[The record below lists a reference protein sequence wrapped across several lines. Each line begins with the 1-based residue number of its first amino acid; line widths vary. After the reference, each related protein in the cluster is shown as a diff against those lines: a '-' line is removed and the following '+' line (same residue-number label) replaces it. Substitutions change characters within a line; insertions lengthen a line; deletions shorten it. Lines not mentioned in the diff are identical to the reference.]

1 MNTDQLI
8 ARGKECLAQNDYVGA
23 IAALREAS
31 EREPGYADVR
41 HLLGL
46 ALGLAGQPEAA
57 LEEFDKALALN
68 PSYVEAYLNR
78 AITLNDLGRY
88 EEAREAFRLAW
99 DSDHSAGRPFS
110 RSVSARLANLHME
123 LGDLYADLGSY
134 EEAVEQYRKATS
146 LRPDFLD
153 IRTKLARSLME
164 RGELK
169 LALEELNDVLA
180 ENSEYVEARVSLG
193 LVYYRAGEYDAAS
206 AEWRT
211 CLQHAPDHPKARAF
225 LNMPRT
231 QAAGGEGS
239 G

>member
-8 ARGKECLAQNDYVGA
+8 AKGKECLAQNDYVGA
-23 IAALREAS
+23 SSALREAA

-41 HLLGL
+41 QQLGL

-57 LEEFDKALALN
+57 LEEFDRALALN
-68 PSYVEAYLNR
+68 PAYVEAHLNR

-110 RSVSARLANLHME
+110 RSVSARLANMHME
-123 LGDLYADLGSY
+123 LGDLYADLGSHD
-134 EEAVEQYRKATS
+134 EAVEQYRSAKN

-153 IRTKLARSLME
+153 IRTKLARAAME
-164 RGELK
+164 KGDLRS
-169 LALEELNDVLA
+169 AFVELNSVLT
-180 ENSEYVEARVSLG
+180 ENPEYVEARVTLG
-193 LVYYRAGEYDAAS
+193 LVHYRSGQHDAAA
-206 AEWRT
+206 AEWRA
-211 CLQHAPDHPKARAF
+211 CLKQVPDHPKARAF
-225 LNMPRT
+225 LNMPHT
-231 QAAGGEGS
+231 QAAGEEGA

>member
-8 ARGKECLAQNDYVGA
+8 AKGKECLAQNEYLGA
-23 IAALREAS
+23 ISALREAA

-57 LEEFDKALALN
+57 LEEFDRALALN
-68 PSYVEAYLNR
+68 PSYVEAHLNR

-88 EEAREAFRLAW
+88 DEAREAFRQAW
-99 DSDHSAGRPFS
+99 DCDHSAGRPFS
-110 RSVSARLANLHME
+110 RSVSARLANMHME

-134 EEAVEQYRKATS
+134 ILAVEQYQSAVS

-153 IRTKLARSLME
+153 IRTKLARSFME
-164 RGELK
+164 RGQLQK
-169 LALEELNDVLA
+169 AKEELSNVLA
-180 ENSEYVEARVSLG
+180 EHPEYVEARVALG
-193 LVYYRAGEYDAAS
+193 LVHYRSGEYDSAA
-206 AEWRT
+206 AEWRA
-211 CLQHAPDHPKARAF
+211 CLRQVPDHPKARAF
-225 LNMPRT
+225 LNMPRKLP
-231 QAAGGEGS
+231 AGEEGR

>member
-1 MNTDQLI
+1 MNTDQII
-8 ARGKECLAQNDYVGA
+8 AKGKECLAQNDYVGA
-23 IAALREAS
+23 ISALREAAD
-31 EREPGYADVR
+31 REPGYADVR

-57 LEEFDKALALN
+57 LEEFDRALALN
-68 PSYVEAYLNR
+68 PSYVEAHLNR

-110 RSVSARLANLHME
+110 RSVSARLSNLHME

-134 EEAVEQYRKATS
+134 KEAVEQYQSATN

-153 IRTKLARSLME
+153 IRTKLARALME
-164 RGELK
+164 RGDLRG
-169 LALEELNDVLA
+169 AVHELNGVLS
-180 ENSEYVEARVSLG
+180 ENPEYVEARVALG
-193 LVYYRAGEYDAAS
+193 LVYYRAGQYDSAA

-211 CLQHAPDHPKARAF
+211 CLRQVPDHPKARAF

-231 QAAGGEGS
+231 PVAGEEGA

>member
-8 ARGKECLAQNDYVGA
+8 AKGKECLAQNEYVGA
-23 IAALREAS
+23 ISALREVA

-57 LEEFDKALALN
+57 LEEFDRALALN
-68 PSYVEAYLNR
+68 PAYVEAHLNR
-78 AITLNDLGRY
+78 AIMLNDLGRY
-88 EEAREAFRLAW
+88 DEAREAFRHAW
-99 DSDHSAGRPFS
+99 DCDHSAGRQFS

-134 EEAVEQYRKATS
+134 PDAVDQYRSAAG

-153 IRTKLARSLME
+153 IRTKLAKALME
-164 RGELK
+164 YRRLGE
-169 LALEELNDVLA
+169 AEEELRGVLS
-180 ENSEYVEARVSLG
+180 ENPDYVEARVTLG
-193 LVYYRAGEYDAAS
+193 LVYYRSGQHDQAA
-206 AEWRT
+206 AEWRG
-211 CLQHAPDHPKARAF
+211 CLRRVPDHPKARAF
-225 LNMPRT
+225 LNMPRI
-231 QAAGGEGS
+231 QAAGGEGE

>member
-8 ARGKECLAQNDYVGA
+8 AKGKECLAQNDYVGA
-23 IAALREAS
+23 ISALREAA

-46 ALGLAGQPEAA
+46 SLGLAGQPEAA
-57 LEEFDKALALN
+57 LEEFDRALALN
-68 PSYVEAYLNR
+68 PSYVEAHLNR

-88 EEAREAFRLAW
+88 DEAREAFRLAW

-110 RSVSARLANLHME
+110 RSVSARLSNMHME

-134 EEAVEQYRKATS
+134 AEAVEQYQRAAT

-153 IRTKLARSLME
+153 IRTKLARALME
-164 RGELK
+164 HGR
-169 LALEELNDVLA
+169 LAEATDELNRVLA
-180 ENSEYVEARVSLG
+180 ESPDYVEGRVNLG
-193 LVYYRAGEYDAAS
+193 LVLYRAGQHDLAA
-206 AEWRT
+206 AEWRA
-211 CLQHAPDHPKARAF
+211 CLQRVPDHPKARAF

-231 QAAGGEGS
+231 KAAGGEGN

>member
-23 IAALREAS
+23 ISALREAT

-46 ALGLAGQPEAA
+46 ALGLAGQAEAA
-57 LEEFDKALALN
+57 LKEFDRALALN
-68 PSYVEAYLNR
+68 PAYVEAHLNR
-78 AITLNDLGRY
+78 AIMLNDLGRY
-88 EEAREAFRLAW
+88 DEAREAFRQAW

-134 EEAVEQYRKATS
+134 VDAVEQYRSAAK

-153 IRTKLARSLME
+153 IRTKLARAELE
-164 RGELK
+164 RGELEGAK
-169 LALEELNDVLA
+169 QELGSVLS
-180 ENSEYVEARVSLG
+180 ENPEYVEARVVLG
-193 LVYYRAGEYDAAS
+193 LVHYRAGEYESAAS
-206 AEWRT
+206 EWQA
-211 CLQHAPDHPKARAF
+211 CLRQVPDHPKARAF

-231 QAAGGEGS
+231 PVAGEG
-239 G
+239 GKA

>member
-23 IAALREAS
+23 IAALKEAS

-41 HLLGL
+41 HLLGV

-68 PSYVEAYLNR
+68 PNYVEAHLNR

-88 EEAREAFRLAW
+88 DEARDAFRRAW

-134 EEAVEQYRKATS
+134 QEAVDQYQKATD

-153 IRTKLARSLME
+153 IRTKLARALME
-164 RGELK
+164 RGDLDEARAEL
-169 LALEELNDVLA
+169 DQVLA
-180 ENSEYVEARVSLG
+180 ENPEYLEARVTLG
-193 LVYYRAGEYDAAS
+193 LVHYRAGEYDAAS
-206 AEWRT
+206 AEWRI
-211 CLQHAPDHPKARAF
+211 CLEQDPDHPKARAF
-225 LNMPRT
+225 LNMPRS
-231 QAAGGEGS
+231 QAASGEG
-239 G
+239 GG

>member
-23 IAALREAS
+23 ISALKEAS
-31 EREPGYADVR
+31 DREPGYADVR

-46 ALGLAGQPEAA
+46 SLGLAGQPEAA
-57 LEEFDKALALN
+57 LEEFDRALALN
-68 PSYVEAYLNR
+68 PSYVEAHLNR

-99 DSDHSAGRPFS
+99 DSDHSAGRSFS
-110 RSVSARLANLHME
+110 RSVSARLANMHME

-134 EEAVEQYRKATS
+134 EEAVDQYRHATA

-164 RGELK
+164 RGDLESAKDEL
-169 LALEELNDVLA
+169 DSVLD
-180 ENSEYVEARVSLG
+180 ENAEYVEARVSLG
-193 LVYYRAGEYDAAS
+193 LAYYRASEYDAAS
-206 AEWRT
+206 AEWQI
-211 CLQHAPDHPKARAF
+211 CLQQDPDHPKARAF

-231 QAAGGEGS
+231 QVAGEEGS

>member
-8 ARGKECLAQNDYVGA
+8 AKGRECLAQNDYVGA
-23 IAALREAS
+23 ISALREAAD
-31 EREPGYADVR
+31 REPGYADVR
-41 HLLGL
+41 HQLGL
-46 ALGLAGQPEAA
+46 SLGLAGQPEAA
-57 LEEFDKALALN
+57 LEEFDRALALN
-68 PSYVEAYLNR
+68 PAYVEAHLNR

-110 RSVSARLANLHME
+110 RSVSARLSNLHME

-134 EEAVEQYRKATS
+134 VEAVAQYKSAAN

-153 IRTKLARSLME
+153 IRTKLARALME
-164 RGELK
+164 RGELRG
-169 LALEELNDVLA
+169 AMDELNNVLA
-180 ENSEYVEARVSLG
+180 ENPGYIEARVSLG
-193 LVYYRAGEYDAAS
+193 LVHYRAGQYDAAA
-206 AEWRT
+206 AEWRA
-211 CLQHAPDHPKARAF
+211 CLKQVPDHPKARAF

-231 QAAGGEGS
+231 HAAGEEGT

>member
-8 ARGKECLAQNDYVGA
+8 ARGRECLAQNDYLGA
-23 IAALREAS
+23 ISALREAS
-31 EREPGYADVR
+31 DREPGYADVR

-57 LEEFDKALALN
+57 IEEFDRALALN
-68 PSYVEAYLNR
+68 PSYVEAHLNR

-88 EEAREAFRLAW
+88 DEAREAFRLAW
-99 DSDHSAGRPFS
+99 DSDHSAGRSFS
-110 RSVSARLANLHME
+110 RSVSARLSNMHME

-134 EEAVEQYRKATS
+134 GEAVDQYRRATE

-153 IRTKLARSLME
+153 IRSKLARALME
-164 RGELK
+164 RGELDE
-169 LALEELNDVLA
+169 AISELSAVIA
-180 ENSEYVEARVSLG
+180 ENSNYVEARVSLG
-193 LVYYRAGEYDAAS
+193 LVYYRAGNYDAAA
-206 AEWRT
+206 AEWRA
-211 CLQHAPDHPKARAF
+211 CLQQVPDHPKARAF

-231 QAAGGEGS
+231 LAAGEEGS

>member
-1 MNTDQLI
+1 MNTDQII
-8 ARGKECLAQNDYVGA
+8 AKGKECLAQNDYVGA
-23 IAALREAS
+23 ISALREAAD
-31 EREPGYADVR
+31 REPGYADVR

-57 LEEFDKALALN
+57 LEEFDRALALN
-68 PSYVEAYLNR
+68 PSYVEAHLNR

-110 RSVSARLANLHME
+110 RSVSARLSNLHME

-134 EEAVEQYRKATS
+134 
-146 LRPDFLD
+146 PDFLD
-153 IRTKLARSLME
+153 IRTKLARALME
-164 RGELK
+164 SGDLRS
-169 LALEELNDVLA
+169 AVNELNGVLR
-180 ENSEYVEARVSLG
+180 ENPEYVESRVALG
-193 LVYYRAGEYDAAS
+193 LVYYRAGQYDSAA

-211 CLQHAPDHPKARAF
+211 CLRQVPDHPKARAF

-231 QAAGGEGS
+231 QVAGEEGA

>member
-8 ARGKECLAQNDYVGA
+8 AKGKECLAQNDYVGA
-23 IAALREAS
+23 ISALREAA

-57 LEEFDKALALN
+57 LEEFDRALALN
-68 PSYVEAYLNR
+68 PSYVEAHLNR

-88 EEAREAFRLAW
+88 EEAREAFRQAW
-99 DSDHSAGRPFS
+99 DRDHSAGRPFS
-110 RSVSARLANLHME
+110 RSVSARLANMHME

-134 EEAVEQYRKATS
+134 VPAVEQYRSAAS

-153 IRTKLARSLME
+153 IRTKLARAYME
-164 RGELK
+164 RGQFEAAK
-169 LALEELNDVLA
+169 EELSNVLA
-180 ENSEYVEARVSLG
+180 DNPEYVEARVSLG
-193 LVYYRAGEYDAAS
+193 LVNYRAGDYDSAATQ
-206 AEWRT
+206 WRV
-211 CLQHAPDHPKARAF
+211 CLRQVPDHPKARAF

-231 QAAGGEGS
+231 SAAGEEGGS
-239 G
+239 

>member
-8 ARGKECLAQNDYVGA
+8 ARGKESLAQNDYVSA
-23 IAALREAS
+23 ISALREVAD
-31 EREPGYADVR
+31 REPGFADVR

-57 LEEFDKALALN
+57 LQEFDRALALN
-68 PSYVEAYLNR
+68 PAYVEAHLNR

-88 EEAREAFRLAW
+88 DEAREAFRLAW

-110 RSVSARLANLHME
+110 RSVSARLANMHME

-134 EEAVEQYRKATS
+134 AQAVDQYRSAAE

-164 RGELK
+164 RGELSG
-169 LALEELNDVLA
+169 AVDELNEVLDGHP
-180 ENSEYVEARVSLG
+180 EYVEARVALG
-193 LVYYRAGEYDAAS
+193 LVHYRAGRLDSAA
-206 AEWRT
+206 AEWRA
-211 CLQHAPDHPKARAF
+211 CLKQVPNHPKARAF

-231 QAAGGEGS
+231 RAAGEEGIA
-239 G
+239 

>member
-1 MNTDQLI
+1 MNTDQII
-8 ARGKECLAQNDYVGA
+8 AKGKECLAQNDYVGA
-23 IAALREAS
+23 ISALREAAD
-31 EREPGYADVR
+31 REPGYADVR

-57 LEEFDKALALN
+57 LEEFDRALALN
-68 PSYVEAYLNR
+68 PSYVEAHLNR

-110 RSVSARLANLHME
+110 RSVSARLSNLHME

-134 EEAVEQYRKATS
+134 KEAVGQYQSATN

-153 IRTKLARSLME
+153 IRTKLARALME
-164 RGELK
+164 SGDLRG
-169 LALEELNDVLA
+169 ALNELNGVLG
-180 ENSEYVEARVSLG
+180 EYPEYVEARVAIG
-193 LVYYRAGEYDAAS
+193 LVYYRAGQYDSAA

-211 CLQHAPDHPKARAF
+211 CLRQVPDHPKARAF

-231 QAAGGEGS
+231 QVAGEEGA

>member
-8 ARGKECLAQNDYVGA
+8 ARGKESLAQNDYVGA
-23 IAALREAS
+23 ISALREAAD
-31 EREPGYADVR
+31 REPGFADVR

-57 LEEFDKALALN
+57 LLEFDRALALN
-68 PSYVEAYLNR
+68 PAYVEAHLNR

-88 EEAREAFRLAW
+88 DEAREAFRLAW

-110 RSVSARLANLHME
+110 RSVSARLANMHME

-134 EEAVEQYRKATS
+134 AQAVDQYRSAAE

-164 RGELK
+164 RGELNG
-169 LALEELNDVLA
+169 AVDELNKVLDGHP
-180 ENSEYVEARVSLG
+180 EYVEARVALG
-193 LVYYRAGEYDAAS
+193 LVHYRAGRLDSAA
-206 AEWRT
+206 AEWRA
-211 CLQHAPDHPKARAF
+211 CLKQVPNHPKARAF

-231 QAAGGEGS
+231 RAAGEEGIA
-239 G
+239 